1 MFLTFDGDA
10 NGNDNDPILNLILD
24 PGAGSAS
31 GQEKSNANGQRVVDC
46 PQSFSN
52 HHNEAD
58 SYNGRDDE
66 KSVRIKKWKWNVCL
80 WQWKKSESAMS

>member
-1 MFLTFDGDA
+1 MFLTFNGDA

-31 GQEKSNANGQRVVDC
+31 GQERSNASGQRVVDC

-66 KSVRIKKWKWNVCL
+66 KVWELESESGMFVFGNE
-80 WQWKKSESAMS
+80 KKSESAMS

>member
-1 MFLTFDGDA
+1 MGTIMILFLISFLTRVQ
-10 NGNDNDPILNLILD
+10 
-24 PGAGSAS
+24 GAEVGKK
-31 GQEKSNANGQRVVDC
+31 ESNASGQRVVDC

-66 KSVRIKKWKWNVCL
+66 KSVRIRK
-80 WQWKKSESAMS
+80 